1 MRLLACLLATLTSFS
16 ALAVTKVNV
25 FDTDAVVV
33 EQQEG
38 AKYSGEELARR
49 EGMREVIV
57 RATGDSA
64 SLDNPVVQ
72 KAITQSS
79 RFLSTIK
86 TSQKD
91 DQPILKMSFNS
102 KQIQSLLA
110 QANLPYWPEERA
122 RLLVW
127 IVEDNGY
134 DRTISWEQ
142 SDRTSVANLRYV
154 AGQKG
159 LPIIVPVGDIDDVT
173 SIKPTE
179 LWGGFTKQ
187 IASSSHRY
195 NVDAVVVARISRKG
209 NQQRLRWALYD
220 DKPQFIADSALTPVS
235 GEASGTNKQ
244 VTEALVAD
252 LGRYYANKSS
262 SKRSAE
268 VASSIDVTFSG
279 VEDAFS
285 FFSIERML
293 EGLSSVASVE
303 LSQVEGD
310 DVDFRINLITD
321 KADFER
327 QLLRSNKVHKLAKP
341 VVASPEPATSTRVE
355 SSNEAGTVSPSGEEL
370 SGNVPSA
377 DKESLPAP
385 VQQPTA
391 QEALTEE
398 VPQHQTL
405 DYEWQS

>member
-25 FDTDAVVV
+25 FDTDAVVF

-38 AKYSGEELARR
+38 AKHSGEELARR

-79 RFLSTIK
+79 RFLSTIMP
-86 TSQKD
+86 SQRNG
-91 DQPILKMSFNS
+91 QPILKMSFNS

-127 IVEDNGY
+127 VVEDNGY

-142 SDRTSVANLRYV
+142 SERTSVANLRYV

-187 IASSSHRY
+187 ISSSSRRY
-195 NVDAVVVARISRKG
+195 NVDAVVVARIARNG
-209 NQQRLRWALYD
+209 HQQRLRWTLYD
-220 DKPQFIADSALTPVS
+220 DKPQFIDDSALSPVS

-244 VTEALVAD
+244 VTEALVAE
-252 LGRYYANKSS
+252 LGRYYANKSATKS
-262 SKRSAE
+262 SGE
-268 VASSIDVTFSG
+268 VASSIDVKFSG
-279 VEDAFS
+279 VNDAFS

-293 EGLSSVASVE
+293 ESLPSVASVE
-303 LSQVEGD
+303 LSHVVGD
-310 DVDFRINLITD
+310 DVDFQVNLITD

-327 QLLRSNKVHKLAKP
+327 QLLRSNKVNKAAKP
-341 VVASPEPATSTRVE
+341 VPAPTAPATEKVQ
-355 SSNEAGTVSPSGEEL
+355 AV
-370 SGNVPSA
+370 
-377 DKESLPAP
+377 AP
-385 VQQPTA
+385 VQADSSNTDTTTQPSTA
-391 QEALTEE
+391 VSVPVATPATTESAPATPVAEEEA
-398 VPQHQTL
+398 QTL